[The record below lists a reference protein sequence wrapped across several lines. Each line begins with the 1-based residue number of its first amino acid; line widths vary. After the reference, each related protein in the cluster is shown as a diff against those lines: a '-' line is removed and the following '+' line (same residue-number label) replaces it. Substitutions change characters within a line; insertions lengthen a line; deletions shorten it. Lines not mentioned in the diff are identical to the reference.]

1 MLQYPNV
8 FFYYYHIPGIITSHC
23 WDVGV
28 GFLEIMLQGKRGRLG
43 APTVTDKESRLPSI
57 GDTEGC
63 PRMSLL
69 PP

>member
-28 GFLEIMLQGKRGRLG
+28 GFLEVMLQGKRGRLG
-43 APTVTDKESRLPSI
+43 APTVTDKDLDFPGLPQDEFASPI
-57 GDTEGC
+57 I
-63 PRMSLL
+63 
-69 PP
+69 